1 MKCRS
6 VACIWSESPP
16 VHKVTA
22 TAVLDRPSTL
32 YTGGSDGTIFWWN
45 LSSTNSDHD
54 IKPVAIL
61 CGHTAPI
68 SDMGICFPS
77 STLGDEK
84 TTDSS
89 NVAPN
94 SSSVNYGSLISACTD
109 GVLSVWGRDSGHCS
123 RRRKMPAWVG
133 SPYMVQPLPE
143 NRRYVCV
150 ACRFIDPVNSVD
162 HQSLDSTD
170 YSEPSTNREPQ
181 DKKPSKC
188 TVVIIDSYTLTIVQT
203 VFRGTSSIG
212 PFKFMSVVTPISD
225 MERQSVLMADSFGN
239 VQYVS
244 LLKDTDRSEDIL
256 DDPQKN
262 SSHLE
267 MSDWLQ
273 ESSEGELPV
282 SFSASGQ
289 VLAILFRNYCIF
301 KLVDGSAKV
310 GEISLLD
317 DRLCLSQYD
326 VAGCLFLGNAYGRTV
341 PLAEED
347 LNIFVETFAVWN
359 NKGYVIMYTV
369 SYSGKTFK
377 YVPLCAVPAV
387 SHPPNVEL
395 SFSFVLINQNLVRIE
410 STCLHTKEL
419 VHWKPLITI
428 WALPGDGEKF
438 HQECKLVGKG
448 SYFDEWFKSE
458 DKREVAKNVMGMDTS
473 EGRKGIFRREFLVTS
488 SMVISENDSSPYA
501 IVYGY
506 DSGEIEVLRF
516 NIFSE
521 KVDANCGSPRQ
532 EVDSCAWKQY
542 LSGHT
547 GAILC
552 LAAHQMVSTSRGFN
566 CNIFLISGSMDCTIR
581 IWDLNSSNLV
591 AVMHHHVQPVRQIIL
606 PPPHTDRPWSDCF
619 LSVGEDSCVSLAS
632 LETLRVVR
640 MFPGHPY
647 VPSKVVWD
655 STRGYLACFSLNH
668 SAMSDSSDVLYIWD
682 IKSGARERVLR
693 GSAAH
698 SMFDHFC
705 LSGNKNYLSVSSM
718 ERNTSTSSLL
728 LPIIEDTQV
737 SQSHPNNP
745 EKDIAFSDFS
755 HAATKM
761 TQPGSYGNNT
771 HPITCS
777 CPFPGIATLTF
788 DMTLLMSF
796 RSESFERH
804 SDAETQTP
812 RKRLDRISSLLKE
825 PEVEVPRP
833 YPVST
838 DGSDAL
844 HETRADATEYADWA
858 HSLEGCLF
866 RFSLSVLH
874 LWNVDYEL
882 DKLLV
887 SEMKLKKPKN
897 FFVASGL
904 LGDRGSL
911 TLTFPGPRATLEL
924 WRSSSEFCAIR
935 SLTMVSLAQHMIS
948 LSHSCSTASSALAA
962 FYTRKFAEKFPD
974 IKPPLLQLLISFWQD
989 KSEHVRM
996 AARSL
1001 FHCAASRAIPRPL
1014 RNEKSYDD
1022 ESKVGPENRSI
1033 NSSMGENLQKCVTS
1047 EWQSETVRTSEML
1060 AWLESFERQ
1069 DWISCVGGT
1078 SQDAMTSHIV
1088 VAAALAV
1095 WYPSLVKPDLAMLC
1109 IHSLVKLV
1117 MAMNEKYS
1125 STAAEILAEGMES
1138 TWAVCINLE
1147 IPRLIADIF
1156 LQIEH
1161 VNGASAKPTTHGSS
1175 TSFEIRESLVG
1186 ILLPSLAMADVPAF
1200 LHVIERQIWST
1211 ASDSPV
1217 HIVSLMTLI
1226 RVTRGS
1232 PRNLAPYL
1240 DKVVNFIL
1248 QTMDP
1253 GNLAMRRSCLQSSMA
1268 TLKEVVRVFPMVALN
1283 DSSTRLAVG
1292 DAIGDINK
1300 AIIRVY
1306 EMQSMT
1312 KIKILDASG
1321 PPGLPTLLGGASEM
1335 TLKTAISALS
1345 FSPDG
1350 EGLVAFSEHGLMIRW
1365 WSLGSMWWE
1374 KLSRNLVPVQCTKLI
1389 FVPPWEG
1396 FSPTSTR
1403 TSVMASVMGNG
1414 KQVNSQDNSGEMSEM
1429 DRLKVLLHNLD
1440 LSYRL
1445 EWGGG
1450 RKVILKRHGQEL
1462 GTFQL

>member
-16 VHKVTA
+16 LHKVTA
-22 TAVLDRPSTL
+22 TAVLHHPSTL

-54 IKPVAIL
+54 IRPVAIL

-68 SDMGICFPS
+68 SDMAICFPA

-84 TTDSS
+84 TSDSS
-89 NVAPN
+89 NVEPN
-94 SSSVNYGSLISACTD
+94 SSSLNCGSLISACTD
-109 GVLSVWGRDSGHCS
+109 GVLCVWGRETGHCS

-133 SPYMVQPLPE
+133 SPYMVQSLPE
-143 NRRYVCV
+143 NKRYVCV
-150 ACRFIDPVNSVD
+150 ACRFIDSVNPLD
-162 HQSLDSTD
+162 HQSFDSNEHAETQ
-170 YSEPSTNREPQ
+170 SN
-181 DKKPSKC
+181 KPSKC
-188 TVVIIDSYTLTIVQT
+188 TVVVIDSSTLTIVQT
-203 VFRGTSSIG
+203 VFRGTLSIG
-212 PFKFMSVVTPISD
+212 PFKFMSIVTPVGD
-225 MERQSVLMADSFGN
+225 MEKESVLIADSFGN
-239 VQYVS
+239 LQCVS
-244 LLKDTDRSEDIL
+244 LLKDTDRNGDIS
-256 DDPQKN
+256 DDSQKN
-262 SSHLE
+262 SCHLE
-267 MSDWLQ
+267 TSDLLQ
-273 ESSEGELPV
+273 DLSEGEVPI
-282 SFSASGQ
+282 SFAASGQ
-289 VLAILFRNYCIF
+289 VLVFLYKTQCVF
-301 KLVDGSAKV
+301 KLVDGSAKI

-317 DRLCLSQYD
+317 DD
-326 VAGCLFLGNAYGRTV
+326 VAGCMFLGNDYCRTTSHDD
-341 PLAEED
+341 ET
-347 LNIFVETFAVWN
+347 LNPFEETFAVWN
-359 NKGYVIMYTV
+359 TKGYLIMYNI
-369 SYSGKTFK
+369 SYSGSTFN
-377 YVPLCAVPAV
+377 YITLCSVPAV
-387 SHPPNVEL
+387 AHLHNVEL
-395 SFSFVLINQNLVRIE
+395 SFSFVVINQNLVRIE
-410 STCLHTKEL
+410 SINVHTGEP
-419 VHWKPLITI
+419 VHWKPLVTI
-428 WALPGDGEKF
+428 WELSNNGEKF
-438 HQECKLVGKG
+438 DQECKLIGKG
-448 SYFDEWFKSE
+448 SYFDEWFV
-458 DKREVAKNVMGMDTS
+458 DAS
-473 EGRKGIFRREFLVTS
+473 EGHNSLFRQEFGVTS

-516 NIFSE
+516 NMFSE
-521 KVDANCGSPRQ
+521 KMEYQ
-532 EVDSCAWKQY
+532 EVDSCARKQF

-552 LAAHQMVSTSRGFN
+552 LAAHQMVRTSTGFN
-566 CNIFLISGSMDCTIR
+566 SNIFLISGSNDCTIR
-581 IWDLNSSNLV
+581 IWDLNSGNLV
-591 AVMHHHVQPVRQIIL
+591 SVMHHHVQPIRQLIL
-606 PPPHTDRPWSDCF
+606 PPPHTDYPWSDCF
-619 LSVGEDSCVSLAS
+619 LSVGDDSCVALAS
-632 LETLRVVR
+632 LDTLRVER
-640 MFPGHPY
+640 MFPGHPG

-655 STRGYLACFSLNH
+655 STRGYLACFSLHH
-668 SAMSDSSDVLYIWD
+668 SETSDSSDVLYIWD

-693 GSAAH
+693 GSAAQ

-705 LSGNKNYLSVSSM
+705 TSGNKNNVSVSSM
-718 ERNTSTSSLL
+718 ERNTSVSSLL
-728 LPIIEDTQV
+728 MPIIEDTGV
-737 SQSHPNNP
+737 SQSHSNTL
-745 EKDIAFSDFS
+745 DFS
-755 HAATKM
+755 H
-761 TQPGSYGNNT
+761 ST

-777 CPFPGIATLTF
+777 CPFPGIATLSF
-788 DMTLLMSF
+788 DMTLLMSP
-796 RSESFERH
+796 RIESFESQNDGHERH
-804 SDAETQTP
+804 TS
-812 RKRLDRISSLLKE
+812 RNGFDRMSNFFKERIVEGPDSSPL
-825 PEVEVPRP
+825 
-833 YPVST
+833 ST
-838 DGSDAL
+838 DGGDGL
-844 HETRADATEYADWA
+844 QETPSDATEYTDWA

-882 DKLLV
+882 DNLLIA
-887 SEMKLKKPKN
+887 EMKLKKPKN

-935 SLTMVSLAQHMIS
+935 SLTMVSLAQHMVT

-974 IKPPLLQLLISFWQD
+974 VKPPLLQLLISFWQD
-989 KSEHVRM
+989 QSEQVRM

-1014 RNEKSYDD
+1014 RAENNNQSLNPKTEEKPLEDVKYEKGD
-1022 ESKVGPENRSI
+1022 
-1033 NSSMGENLQKCVTS
+1033 
-1047 EWQSETVRTSEML
+1047 SEMV

-1069 DWISCVGGT
+1069 DWISCVWGT

-1088 VAAALAV
+1088 VAAALVV
-1095 WYPSLVKPDLAMLC
+1095 WYPSLVKPTLATLC
-1109 IHSLVKLV
+1109 IRPLLKLV

-1125 STAAEILAEGMES
+1125 STAAEILSEGMES
-1138 TWAVCINLE
+1138 TWSAIISSE
-1147 IPRLIADIF
+1147 IPHLISDIF
-1156 LQIEH
+1156 FQIEH
-1161 VNGASAKPTTHGSS
+1161 NSV
-1175 TSFEIRESLVG
+1175 TSVEIRESLVG
-1186 ILLPSLAMADVPAF
+1186 ILLPSLAMADVPSF

-1253 GNLAMRRSCLQSSMA
+1253 GNMAMRRNCLQNSMA

-1292 DAIGDINK
+1292 DAIGHINK
-1300 AIIRVY
+1300 SIIRVY

-1321 PPGLPTLLGGASEM
+1321 PPGLPTLLGGVSE
-1335 TLKTAISALS
+1335 TTVNTAISVLS

-1350 EGLVAFSEHGLMIRW
+1350 EGLIAFSEHGLMIRW

-1403 TSVMASVMGNG
+1403 SSVMASVMGNG
-1414 KQVNSQDNSGEMSEM
+1414 KHFSQDNSRDLNEME
-1429 DRLKVLLHNLD
+1429 RLKVLLHNLD

-1445 EWGGG
+1445 EWDGG
-1450 RKVILKRHGQEL
+1450 RKVLLKRHGQEL

>member
-22 TAVLDRPSTL
+22 TAILDRPATL

-54 IKPVAIL
+54 IRPVAIL

-68 SDMGICFPS
+68 SDLGICFPA

-84 TTDSS
+84 TSDSS

-94 SSSVNYGSLISACTD
+94 SCSANCGSLISACTD
-109 GVLSVWGRDSGHCS
+109 GVLCVWGRDTGHCS

-133 SPYMVQPLPE
+133 SPYMVQSLPE
-143 NRRYVCV
+143 NKRYVCV
-150 ACRFIDPVNSVD
+150 ACRFIDSVNLLD
-162 HQSLDSTD
+162 HQSLDSV
-170 YSEPSTNREPQ
+170 EHGEPQ
-181 DKKPSKC
+181 SNKHSKC
-188 TVVIIDSYTLTIVQT
+188 TVVVIDSYTLTIVQT
-203 VFRGTSSIG
+203 VFRGTLSIG
-212 PFKFMSVVTPISD
+212 PFKFMSIVTPVGD
-225 MERQSVLMADSFGN
+225 MEKESVLIADSFGN
-239 VQYVS
+239 FQCVS
-244 LLKDTDRSEDIL
+244 LLKDTNRNEDML
-256 DDPQKN
+256 DDSQKN
-262 SSHLE
+262 SCHLE
-267 MSDWLQ
+267 ASDWIQ
-273 ESSEGELPV
+273 DSSEGEVPI
-282 SFSASGQ
+282 SFAASGQ
-289 VLAILFRNYCIF
+289 VLVILYKSHCVF
-301 KLVDGSAKV
+301 KLVDGSAKI

-317 DRLCLSQYD
+317 DD
-326 VAGCLFLGNAYGRTV
+326 VAGCMFLGSDYRRTT
-341 PLAEED
+341 PSGDESI
-347 LNIFVETFAVWN
+347 NIFEETFAVWN
-359 NKGYVIMYTV
+359 IKGYLIMYTV

-377 YVPLCAVPAV
+377 HTSLCSVPAV
-387 SHPPNVEL
+387 SLHRNVEL
-395 SFSFVLINQNLVRIE
+395 SFSFVLINQNIVRIE
-410 STCLHTKEL
+410 SVSVNTGEPS
-419 VHWKPLITI
+419 HWKPLVTI
-428 WALPGDGEKF
+428 WELSNNDEKC

-448 SYFDEWFKSE
+448 SYFDEWF
-458 DKREVAKNVMGMDTS
+458 VDTS
-473 EGRKGIFRREFLVTS
+473 EGQNGLFRRESVVTS

-506 DSGEIEVLRF
+506 DSGEIQVLRF
-516 NIFSE
+516 NMFSE
-521 KVDANCGSPRQ
+521 RMEDQ
-532 EVDSCAWKQY
+532 EADSCARKQY

-547 GAILC
+547 DAILC
-552 LAAHQMVSTSRGFN
+552 LAAHQMVRTSTGFN
-566 CNIFLISGSMDCTIR
+566 SNIYLISGSKDCTIR
-581 IWDLNSSNLV
+581 IWDLNSGNLV
-591 AVMHHHVQPVRQIIL
+591 SVMHHHVQPVRQLIL
-606 PPPHTDRPWSDCF
+606 PPVHTDYPWSDCF
-619 LSVGEDSCVSLAS
+619 LSVGDDSCVALAS
-632 LETLRVVR
+632 LDTLRVER
-640 MFPGHPY
+640 MFPGHPFI
-647 VPSKVVWD
+647 PSKVVWD

-668 SAMSDSSDVLYIWD
+668 SATSDSSDVLYIWD

-693 GSAAH
+693 GSAAQ

-705 LSGNKNYLSVSSM
+705 TSGNKNNVSLSSN
-718 ERNTSTSSLL
+718 ERNTSVSSLIM
-728 LPIIEDTQV
+728 PITDDTGV
-737 SQSHPNNP
+737 SQSHPN
-745 EKDIAFSDFS
+745 AQDFS
-755 HAATKM
+755 HNA
-761 TQPGSYGNNT
+761 

-788 DMTLLMSF
+788 DMTLLMSP
-796 RSESFERH
+796 RVDSFE
-804 SDAETQTP
+804 SPNDTNEVQTS
-812 RKRLDRISSLLKE
+812 RNGLDRMSNLFKERVAEGPGPYSLNA
-825 PEVEVPRP
+825 
-833 YPVST
+833 
-838 DGSDAL
+838 DGGDGL
-844 HETRADATEYADWA
+844 QETSPDATEYTDWA
-858 HSLEGCLF
+858 QSLEGCLF

-874 LWNVDYEL
+874 LWNVDHEL
-882 DKLLV
+882 DKLLT

-911 TLTFPGPRATLEL
+911 TLTFPGPSATLEL

-935 SLTMVSLAQHMIS
+935 SLTMVSFAQHMVS
-948 LSHSCSTASSALAA
+948 LSHSCSAASSALAA

-989 KSEHVRM
+989 QNEQVRM

-1014 RNEKSYDD
+1014 RADNNNNNLSLNSELEEKLPEDLKYEKDD
-1022 ESKVGPENRSI
+1022 
-1033 NSSMGENLQKCVTS
+1033 
-1047 EWQSETVRTSEML
+1047 SEMV

-1069 DWISCVGGT
+1069 DWISCVWGT

-1088 VAAALAV
+1088 VGAALAV
-1095 WYPSLVKPDLAMLC
+1095 WYPSLVKSTLAILC
-1109 IHSLVKLV
+1109 VHPLLKLV

-1138 TWAVCINLE
+1138 TWSAIISSE
-1147 IPRLIADIF
+1147 IPQLISDIF
-1156 LQIEH
+1156 FQIEH
-1161 VNGASAKPTTHGSS
+1161 NSV
-1175 TSFEIRESLVG
+1175 TSVEIRESLVV
-1186 ILLPSLAMADVPAF
+1186 ILLPSLAMADVPSF
-1200 LHVIERQIWST
+1200 LNVIERQIWST

-1240 DKVVNFIL
+1240 DKVVNFVL

-1253 GNLAMRRSCLQSSMA
+1253 GNLAMRRICLQNSMA
-1268 TLKEVVRVFPMVALN
+1268 TLKELVRVFPMVALN

-1292 DAIGDINK
+1292 DAIGHINK
-1300 AIIRVY
+1300 SIIRVY

-1321 PPGLPTLLGGASEM
+1321 PPGLPTLLGGVSE
-1335 TLKTAISALS
+1335 TTVNTAISVLS

-1350 EGLVAFSEHGLMIRW
+1350 EGLIAFSEHGLMIRW
-1365 WSLGSMWWE
+1365 WSLGSVWWE

-1403 TSVMASVMGNG
+1403 SSVMASVMGNG
-1414 KQVNSQDNSGEMSEM
+1414 KHFSQDNSRDLSEI
-1429 DRLKVLLHNLD
+1429 DRLKALLHNLD

-1445 EWGGG
+1445 EWDGG
-1450 RKVILKRHGQEL
+1450 RKVLLKRHGQEL

>member
-68 SDMGICFPS
+68 SDMGICFPA
-77 STLGDEK
+77 STLGDE
-84 TTDSS
+84 TTSDSS

-94 SSSVNYGSLISACTD
+94 SSSVNCGSLISACTD
-109 GVLSVWGRDSGHCS
+109 GVLCVWGRDTGHCS
-123 RRRKMPAWVG
+123 HRRKMPAWVG
-133 SPYMVQPLPE
+133 SPYMVQSLPE
-143 NRRYVCV
+143 NKRYVCV
-150 ACRFIDPVNSVD
+150 ACRFIDSVNSLD
-162 HQSLDSTD
+162 KQSIDSAE
-170 YSEPSTNREPQ
+170 YGELQSN
-181 DKKPSKC
+181 KPSKC
-188 TVVIIDSYTLTIVQT
+188 TVVVIDSYTLSIVQT
-203 VFRGTSSIG
+203 VFRGTLSIG
-212 PFKFMSVVTPISD
+212 PFKFMSIVTPVGD
-225 MERQSVLMADSFGN
+225 MEKESVLMADSFGN
-239 VQYVS
+239 TQCVS
-244 LLKDTDRSEDIL
+244 LLKNSDRTEDIS
-256 DDPQKN
+256 DDSQKN
-262 SSHLE
+262 FSHLE
-267 MSDWLQ
+267 FSGVLQ
-273 ESSEGELPV
+273 ESSEGELPI
-282 SFSASGQ
+282 SFAASGQ
-289 VLAILFRNYCIF
+289 VLANLYMNYCVF
-301 KLVDGSAKV
+301 KLVDGSAKI

-317 DRLCLSQYD
+317 DQLCRYD
-326 VAGCLFLGNAYGRTV
+326 VVGCLFLEGDNCRMAAHADENV
-341 PLAEED
+341 NMFEEK
-347 LNIFVETFAVWN
+347 FAIWN
-359 NKGYVIMYTV
+359 NKGYAIVYTI
-369 SYSGKTFK
+369 SYSGKTFR
-377 YVPLCAVPAV
+377 YTPLCAVPVV

-395 SFSFVLINQNLVRIE
+395 SFSFVLMNQNLVRIE
-410 STCLHTKEL
+410 SICLHTGEP

-428 WALPGDGEKF
+428 WAFCGNGETF
-438 HQECKLVGKG
+438 HQECKLLGKG
-448 SYFDEWFKSE
+448 SYFDEWF
-458 DKREVAKNVMGMDTS
+458 VDTS
-473 EGRKGIFRREFLVTS
+473 EGQRGLLRKEFVVTS

-506 DSGEIEVLRF
+506 DSGDIEVLRF
-516 NIFSE
+516 NMFSE
-521 KVDANCGSPRQ
+521 KVESQ
-532 EVDSCAWKQY
+532 EVDSCASKQY

-552 LAAHQMVSTSRGFN
+552 LAAHQMVSTSIGFN
-566 CNIFLISGSMDCTIR
+566 SNIFLISGSVDCTIR

-606 PPPHTDRPWSDCF
+606 PPSHTDRPWSDCF
-619 LSVGEDSCVSLAS
+619 LSVGEDSCVALAS
-632 LETLRVVR
+632 LETLRVER

-668 SAMSDSSDVLYIWD
+668 SAASDASDVLYIWD

-693 GSAAH
+693 SSAAQ

-705 LSGNKNYLSVSSM
+705 TSGNKSNFSVTSM
-718 ERNTSTSSLL
+718 ERNTSVSSLL
-728 LPIIEDTQV
+728 LPVIEDTQV
-737 SQSHPNNP
+737 SQSQPNT
-745 EKDIAFSDFS
+745 SDLS
-755 HAATKM
+755 H
-761 TQPGSYGNNT
+761 NT

-788 DMTLLMSF
+788 DMTSLMSL
-796 RSESFERH
+796 RTESFEIQKDSH
-804 SDAETQTP
+804 GIQTP
-812 RKRLDRISSLLKE
+812 RKGLDRMSSFLKE
-825 PEVEVPRP
+825 QGVEEPRP
-833 YPVST
+833 YPLST
-838 DGSDAL
+838 DGGDGL
-844 HETRADATEYADWA
+844 QETPPDTGEYTDWA

-874 LWNVDYEL
+874 LWNVDCEL

-911 TLTFPGPRATLEL
+911 TLTFPGPSATLEL

-1014 RNEKSYDD
+1014 LSDKSYNN
-1022 ESKVGPENRSI
+1022 ESKGVKESELLNPD
-1033 NSSMGENLQKCVTS
+1033 VTEKVS
-1047 EWQSETVRTSEML
+1047 GKEDSEMI

-1088 VAAALAV
+1088 VAAALVV
-1095 WYPSLVKPDLAMLC
+1095 WYPSLVKSTLAMLC
-1109 IHSLVKLV
+1109 IHPLLKLV

-1138 TWAVCINLE
+1138 TWSVCIGSE
-1147 IPRLIADIF
+1147 IPHLISDIF

-1161 VNGASAKPTTHGSS
+1161 GSI
-1175 TSFEIRESLVG
+1175 TSLEIRESLVE

-1226 RVTRGS
+1226 RVARGS

-1240 DKVVNFIL
+1240 DKVVNFVL

-1253 GNLAMRRSCLQSSMA
+1253 GNLAMRRSCLQNSMA

-1300 AIIRVY
+1300 VIIRIY
-1306 EMQSMT
+1306 EMQSLT

-1321 PPGLPTLLGGASEM
+1321 PPGLPTLLGGASE
-1335 TLKTAISALS
+1335 TTINTAISVLS

-1350 EGLVAFSEHGLMIRW
+1350 EGLIAFSEHGLMIRW

-1403 TSVMASVMGNG
+1403 SSVMASVMGNG
-1414 KQVNSQDNSGEMSEM
+1414 KHVPQDNSLDMNEIE
-1429 DRLKVLLHNLD
+1429 RLKVLLHNLD

-1445 EWGGG
+1445 EWNGG
-1450 RKVILKRHGQEL
+1450 RKVFLKRHGQEL

>member
-22 TAVLDRPSTL
+22 TAVLDRPENL

-45 LSSTNSDHD
+45 LSSTNTTDHD

-68 SDMGICFPS
+68 SDMDICFPA

-84 TTDSS
+84 TSDSS
-89 NVAPN
+89 NVASNP
-94 SSSVNYGSLISACTD
+94 SSANYGSLISACTD
-109 GVLSVWGRDSGHCS
+109 GVLCVWGRDSGHCS

-133 SPYMVQPLPE
+133 SPYMVKPLPE
-143 NRRYVCV
+143 NKRYVCV
-150 ACRFIDPVNSVD
+150 ACHFVDSVNLLD
-162 HQSLDSTD
+162 YQSLDS
-170 YSEPSTNREPQ
+170 SEYGEPQ
-181 DKKPSKC
+181 STKPSRC

-203 VFRGTSSIG
+203 VFRGTLSIG
-212 PFKFMSVVTPISD
+212 SFKFMSIVTSIGGD
-225 MERQSVLMADSFGN
+225 MEKESVLIADSFGN
-239 VQYVS
+239 VQCIS
-244 LLKDTDRSEDIL
+244 LLKETDRNEDVL
-256 DDPQKN
+256 DDSQKN
-262 SSHLE
+262 SFHLE
-267 MSDWLQ
+267 MSDSLK
-273 ESSEGELPV
+273 ESSEGEL
-282 SFSASGQ
+282 SISYAASGQ
-289 VLAILFRNYCIF
+289 VLAILFRTYCVF
-301 KLVDGSAKV
+301 KLVDDSTKI
-310 GEISLLD
+310 GEILLVD
-317 DRLCLSQYD
+317 DQLSEYD
-326 VAGCLFLGNAYGRTV
+326 VAGCLFLGNDYSNVVSNGDKNV
-341 PLAEED
+341 
-347 LNIFVETFAVWN
+347 NIFVETFAVWN
-359 NKGYVIMYTV
+359 SKGFVIIYKV
-369 SYSGKTFK
+369 SYFEKTFK
-377 YVPLCAVPAV
+377 YTPLCSVPAV
-387 SHPPNVEL
+387 SHPSNVEL
-395 SFSFVLINQNLVRIE
+395 SFSFVLMGQNLVRIE
-410 STCLHTKEL
+410 SLCLHTGEP
-419 VHWKPLITI
+419 VNWKPLITI
-428 WALPGDGEKF
+428 WALINSGEKCY
-438 HQECKLVGKG
+438 QECKLVGEG
-448 SYFDEWFKSE
+448 SYFNEWF
-458 DKREVAKNVMGMDTS
+458 VDTNEQRPS
-473 EGRKGIFRREFLVTS
+473 LFRREFVVTS

-516 NIFSE
+516 NMFTE
-521 KVDANCGSPRQ
+521 KTEAQDT
-532 EVDSCAWKQY
+532 DSCAWKQY

-547 GAILC
+547 VL
-552 LAAHQMVSTSRGFN
+552 
-566 CNIFLISGSMDCTIR
+566 
-581 IWDLNSSNLV
+581 
-591 AVMHHHVQPVRQIIL
+591 HHHVQPVRQIIL
-606 PPPHTDRPWSDCF
+606 SPAHTDRPWSDCF
-619 LSVGEDSCVSLAS
+619 LSVGDDSCVALAS
-632 LETLRVVR
+632 LNTLRVER

-655 STRGYLACFSLNH
+655 STRGYLACFSFNQ
-668 SAMSDSSDVLYIWD
+668 SATSDSSDVLYIWD

-693 GSAAH
+693 GSPAQ

-705 LSGNKNYLSVSSM
+705 TSRNKSNFSASSI
-718 ERNTSTSSLL
+718 ERNTSVSSLL
-728 LPIIEDTQV
+728 LPMIEDTQI
-737 SQSHPNNP
+737 SQSQPNTP
-745 EKDIAFSDFS
+745 DFS
-755 HAATKM
+755 HTA
-761 TQPGSYGNNT
+761 

-788 DMTLLMSF
+788 DLTLLMSL
-796 RSESFERH
+796 RSESFEIQN
-804 SDAETQTP
+804 DAHAVQTP
-812 RKRLDRISSLLKE
+812 RNGLDRMSSLG
-825 PEVEVPRP
+825 
-833 YPVST
+833 T
-838 DGSDAL
+838 DGGDGL
-844 HETRADATEYADWA
+844 LETPADVTEYADWA

-874 LWNVDYEL
+874 LWNVDDEL

-887 SEMKLKKPKN
+887 LDMKLKKPKN
-897 FFVASGL
+897 FFLASGL

-911 TLTFPGPRATLEL
+911 TLTFPGPSAKLEL

-948 LSHSCSTASSALAA
+948 LSHSCSTATSALAA

-974 IKPPLLQLLISFWQD
+974 VKPPLLQLLISFWQD

-1014 RNEKSYDD
+1014 RNNKPYNT
-1022 ESKVGPENRSI
+1022 ESKGSVQENATE
-1033 NSSMGENLQKCVTS
+1033 NVSSKED
-1047 EWQSETVRTSEML
+1047 SEMVS
-1060 AWLESFERQ
+1060 WLESFERQ

-1078 SQDAMTSHIV
+1078 SQDGMTSHIV
-1088 VAAALAV
+1088 VASALVV
-1095 WYPSLVKPDLAMLC
+1095 WYPSLVKLRLATLC
-1109 IHSLVKLV
+1109 IQPLLKLV

-1138 TWAVCINLE
+1138 TWSVCISAE
-1147 IPRLIADIF
+1147 IPRLTADIF

-1161 VNGASAKPTTHGSS
+1161 GSVS
-1175 TSFEIRESLVG
+1175 SVEIRESLVE

-1240 DKVVNFIL
+1240 DRVVNFIL

-1253 GNLAMRRSCLQSSMA
+1253 GNMAMRKSCLQNSMA

-1300 AIIRVY
+1300 VIIRVY

-1312 KIKILDASG
+1312 KIKILDAAG

-1335 TLKTAISALS
+1335 TVNTAISVLS

-1350 EGLVAFSEHGLMIRW
+1350 EGLIAFSEHGLMIRW

-1374 KLSRNLVPVQCTKLI
+1374 KISRNLVPPVHCTKLI

-1403 TSVMASVMGNG
+1403 SSVMANVMGNG
-1414 KQVNSQDNSGEMSEM
+1414 KQFSQDNSRDLSETE
-1429 DRLKVLLHNLD
+1429 RLKLLLHNLD

-1445 EWGGG
+1445 EWDTG
-1450 RKVILKRHGQEL
+1450 RKVLLKRHGQEL

>member
-6 VACIWSESPP
+6 VGCVWSESPP

-22 TAVLDRPSTL
+22 TVVLDRPPTL
-32 YTGGSDGTIFWWN
+32 YTGGSDGSIFWWN
-45 LSSTNSDHD
+45 LSSSLDHD

-68 SDMGICFPS
+68 SDMGICSPS
-77 STLGDEK
+77 STVGDDNE
-84 TTDSS
+84 TDSS
-89 NVAPN
+89 NVAPQ

-109 GVLSVWGRDSGHCS
+109 GVLCVWGRDTGHCT

-133 SPYMVQPLPE
+133 SPYMVQPLPG
-143 NRRYVCV
+143 NNRYVCV
-150 ACRFIDPVNSVD
+150 ACRFIDPVNLID
-162 HQSLDSTD
+162 HQSLDST
-170 YSEPSTNREPQ
+170 EHHEPQ
-181 DKKPSKC
+181 SNKPSKC

-203 VFRGTSSIG
+203 VFRGTLSIG
-212 PFKFMSVVTPISD
+212 PFEFMSIVTPFSD
-225 MERQSVLMADSFGN
+225 MDKESVLIADSFGN
-239 VQYVS
+239 VQCVP
-244 LLKDTDRSEDIL
+244 LLKDTDRNEDIT
-256 DDPQKN
+256 DDSQKN
-262 SSHLE
+262 SRHLE
-267 MSDWLQ
+267 MSDWVQ
-273 ESSEGELPV
+273 ESSEGEHPI
-282 SFSASGQ
+282 SFAASGQ
-289 VLAILFRNYCIF
+289 VLAVLYTTNCVF
-301 KLVDGSAKV
+301 KLVDRNAKV
-310 GEISLLD
+310 GEISLLED
-317 DRLCLSQYD
+317 VNLSRHD
-326 VAGCLFLGNAYGRTV
+326 VAGCLFLGR
-341 PLAEED
+341 EENI
-347 LNIFVETFAVWN
+347 NIFVETFAVWN
-359 NKGYVIMYTV
+359 NKGYVIMYTI
-369 SYSGKTFK
+369 SYSGQIFK
-377 YVPLCAVPAV
+377 YAPLCAVPAV

-395 SFSFVLINQNLVRIE
+395 SFSFILMNQNLVRVE
-410 STCLHTKEL
+410 SICLHTGEP

-428 WALPGDGEKF
+428 WEICDNDEKF
-438 HQECKLVGKG
+438 YQECRLVAKG
-448 SYFDEWFKSE
+448 SYFDEWFVDQE
-458 DKREVAKNVMGMDTS
+458 NIAQTS
-473 EGRKGIFRREFLVTS
+473 NGNDSKERVVTS

-506 DSGEIEVLRF
+506 DSGQIEVLRF
-516 NIFSE
+516 NMFSE
-521 KVDANCGSPRQ
+521 NADTQ
-532 EVDSCAWKQY
+532 EVDSCASKQY

-552 LAAHQMVSTSRGFN
+552 LAAHQMVSNSRGFN
-566 CNIFLISGSMDCTIR
+566 SNIFLISGSMDCTIR

-591 AVMHHHVQPVRQIIL
+591 TVMHQHVQPVRRIIL
-606 PPPHTDRPWSDCF
+606 PPSHTDSPWSDCF
-619 LSVGEDSCVSLAS
+619 LSVGDDACVALAS
-632 LETLRVVR
+632 LETLRVER

-647 VPSKVVWD
+647 VPSKIVWD

-668 SAMSDSSDVLYIWD
+668 TATSDSSDVLYIWD
-682 IKSGARERVLR
+682 VKSGARERVLR

-705 LSGNKNYLSVSSM
+705 MSGNKNNTSAGSM
-718 ERNTSTSSLL
+718 ERNNTSTSSLVM
-728 LPIIEDTQV
+728 PVIEDTQV
-737 SQSHPNNP
+737 SQSHTNTP
-745 EKDIAFSDFS
+745 EKGASSSDFS
-755 HAATKM
+755 RE
-761 TQPGSYGNNT
+761 

-788 DMTLLMSF
+788 DMTSLMSL
-796 RSESFERH
+796 RTKSFERQN
-804 SDAETQTP
+804 DAIGRT
-812 RKRLDRISSLLKE
+812 L
-825 PEVEVPRP
+825 VEESESVQNIQ

-838 DGSDAL
+838 DSGNASQ
-844 HETRADATEYADWA
+844 ETLTDTTDYTDWA
-858 HSLEGCLF
+858 HSLEGSLF

-874 LWNVDYEL
+874 LWDVDYEL

-911 TLTFPGPRATLEL
+911 TLTFPGQSATLEL
-924 WRSSSEFCAIR
+924 WRSSSEFSAIR

-948 LSHSCSTASSALAA
+948 LSHSCSSATSALAA
-962 FYTRKFAEKFPD
+962 FYTRQFAEKFPD

-1001 FHCAASRAIPRPL
+1001 FHCAASRAIPHPL
-1014 RNEKSYDD
+1014 RNNKSDD
-1022 ESKVGPENRSI
+1022 ANKSNGGAENISENISLDSSKDN
-1033 NSSMGENLQKCVTS
+1033 
-1047 EWQSETVRTSEML
+1047 SEML

-1069 DWISCVGGT
+1069 DWISCVWGT
-1078 SQDAMTSHIV
+1078 SQDAMTSHMV

-1095 WYPSLVKPDLAMLC
+1095 WYPTLVKPGLAMLC
-1109 IHSLVKLV
+1109 VHPLLKLV

-1138 TWAVCINLE
+1138 TWSLCIGSE
-1147 IPRLIADIF
+1147 IPRIISDIF

-1161 VNGASAKPTTHGSS
+1161 VNGASAKPTTHGSD
-1175 TSFEIRESLVG
+1175 TFLEIQESLVG

-1217 HIVSLMTLI
+1217 HIVALMTLI
-1226 RVTRGS
+1226 RVARGS

-1253 GNLAMRRSCLQSSMA
+1253 GNLAMRRSCLQKSMA
-1268 TLKEVVRVFPMVALN
+1268 TLKEVVRVFPMVTLN

-1292 DAIGDINK
+1292 DAVGDINK
-1300 AIIRVY
+1300 AIIRIY
-1306 EMQSMT
+1306 DMQSMT

-1321 PPGLPTLLGGASEM
+1321 PPGLPTLLGGASDS
-1335 TLKTAISALS
+1335 TPKTAISALS

-1403 TSVMASVMGNG
+1403 SSIMASVMGNG
-1414 KQVNSQDNSGEMSEM
+1414 KHFSQDNTRDLSEL
-1429 DRLKVLLHNLD
+1429 DRLKLLLHNLD

-1445 EWGGG
+1445 EWVSG
-1450 RKVILKRHGQEL
+1450 RNVLLKRHGQEL

>member
-54 IKPVAIL
+54 IRPVAIL

-68 SDMGICFPS
+68 SDMGICFPA

-84 TTDSS
+84 TRDSS
-89 NVAPN
+89 NVTPN
-94 SSSVNYGSLISACTD
+94 SSSVNYGSLMSACTD
-109 GVLSVWGRDSGHCS
+109 GVLCVWGRDTGHCS
-123 RRRKMPAWVG
+123 RRRKMPAWAG
-133 SPYMVQPLPE
+133 SPYMVQSLPE
-143 NRRYVCV
+143 NKRYVCV
-150 ACRFIDPVNSVD
+150 ACRFIDSVNPLD
-162 HQSLDSTD
+162 HDFIE
-170 YSEPSTNREPQ
+170 YAEPQ
-181 DKKPSKC
+181 SNKPSRC
-188 TVVIIDSYTLTIVQT
+188 TIVVIDSYTLTVVQT
-203 VFRGTSSIG
+203 VFRGTLSIG
-212 PFKFMSVVTPISD
+212 PFKFMSFVTPVGD
-225 MERQSVLMADSFGN
+225 MEKESVLIADSFGN
-239 VQYVS
+239 FQCVS
-244 LLKDTDRSEDIL
+244 LLKDTDKNEDIT
-256 DDPQKN
+256 DDSQTT
-262 SSHLE
+262 SCHLE
-267 MSDWLQ
+267 SSFWLQ
-273 ESSEGELPV
+273 DSSEGEVLI
-282 SFSASGQ
+282 SYAASGQ
-289 VLAILFRNYCIF
+289 VLAILYKTQCVF
-301 KLVDGSAKV
+301 KLVDGSAKI
-310 GEISLLD
+310 GEILLFD
-317 DRLCLSQYD
+317 DD
-326 VAGCLFLGNAYGRTV
+326 VAGCMFLGSDYFRKTPCDVETPNTF
-341 PLAEED
+341 E
-347 LNIFVETFAVWN
+347 ETFAVWN
-359 NKGYVIMYTV
+359 KKGYLITYNVL
-369 SYSGKTFK
+369 YSGKTFK
-377 YVPLCAVPAV
+377 YITLCSIPAV
-387 SHPPNVEL
+387 SHLHNVEL
-395 SFSFVLINQNLVRIE
+395 SFSFVQINQNLVRIE
-410 STCLHTKEL
+410 SICVHIGES
-419 VHWKPLITI
+419 VHWKPLVTM
-428 WALPGDGEKF
+428 WELSNDGEKF

-448 SYFDEWFKSE
+448 SYYDEWF
-458 DKREVAKNVMGMDTS
+458 ADTS
-473 EGRKGIFRREFLVTS
+473 EEQRNVFRKEFVVTS

-516 NIFSE
+516 NMFSE
-521 KVDANCGSPRQ
+521 KMEDQ
-532 EVDSCAWKQY
+532 EIDSCARKEY

-552 LAAHQMVSTSRGFN
+552 LAAQQLVRTSTGFN
-566 CNIFLISGSMDCTIR
+566 SNIFLISGSKDCTIR

-591 AVMHHHVQPVRQIIL
+591 SVMHHHVQPVRQLIL
-606 PPPHTDRPWSDCF
+606 PPAHTDYPWSDCF
-619 LSVGEDSCVSLAS
+619 LSVGDDSCVALVSLD
-632 LETLRVVR
+632 TLRVER
-640 MFPGHPY
+640 MFPGHPV

-655 STRGYLACFSLNH
+655 STRGYLACFSSNH
-668 SAMSDSSDVLYIWD
+668 SATSDSSDVLYIWD

-693 GSAAH
+693 GSAAQ

-705 LSGNKNYLSVSSM
+705 LGGNKNNVSVSSL
-718 ERNTSTSSLL
+718 ERNTSISSLL
-728 LPIIEDTQV
+728 MPITEDPGV
-737 SQSHPNNP
+737 SQSHPNTQ
-745 EKDIAFSDFS
+745 DFC
-755 HAATKM
+755 H
-761 TQPGSYGNNT
+761 NT

-777 CPFPGIATLTF
+777 CPFPGIAALVF
-788 DMTLLMSF
+788 DMTILMSS
-796 RSESFERH
+796 RIGSFESRN
-804 SDAETQTP
+804 DALGVQTS
-812 RKRLDRISSLLKE
+812 RNEFGHMSNFFKE
-825 PEVEVPRP
+825 RVVQGPDPCP
-833 YPVST
+833 LST
-838 DGSDAL
+838 DGGVGLQETPSDA
-844 HETRADATEYADWA
+844 AEYTDWA
-858 HSLEGCLF
+858 HSLEGSLF
-866 RFSLSVLH
+866 RFSLSILH
-874 LWNVDYEL
+874 LWNVDYDL
-882 DKLLV
+882 DTLLI

-911 TLTFPGPRATLEL
+911 TLTFPGPSATLEL

-935 SLTMVSLAQHMIS
+935 SLTMVSLAQHMVS

-974 IKPPLLQLLISFWQD
+974 IKPPLPQLLISFWQD
-989 KSEHVRM
+989 QSEQVRM

-1001 FHCAASRAIPRPL
+1001 FHCAASRAIPSPL
-1014 RNEKSYDD
+1014 RAENNNISLNSKTGDKLLDDMQYEKED
-1022 ESKVGPENRSI
+1022 
-1033 NSSMGENLQKCVTS
+1033 
-1047 EWQSETVRTSEML
+1047 SEMV

-1069 DWISCVGGT
+1069 DWISCVCGT

-1088 VAAALAV
+1088 VAAALVV
-1095 WYPSLVKPDLAMLC
+1095 WYPSLVKPTLAMLC
-1109 IHSLVKLV
+1109 VHPLLKLV

-1138 TWAVCINLE
+1138 TWSVIISSD
-1147 IPRLIADIF
+1147 IPHLISDIF
-1156 LQIEH
+1156 FQIEH
-1161 VNGASAKPTTHGSS
+1161 NSASSV
-1175 TSFEIRESLVG
+1175 EIRESLVG
-1186 ILLPSLAMADVPAF
+1186 ILLPSLAMADVPSF

-1240 DKVVNFIL
+1240 DKVVKFTL

-1253 GNLAMRRSCLQSSMA
+1253 GNQAMRRNCLHNSMA

-1306 EMQSMT
+1306 EMQSMS

-1321 PPGLPTLLGGASEM
+1321 PPGLPTLLGGASET
-1335 TLKTAISALS
+1335 TLNTAISVLS

-1350 EGLVAFSEHGLMIRW
+1350 EGLIAFSEHGLMIRW

-1403 TSVMASVMGNG
+1403 SSVMASVMGNG
-1414 KQVNSQDNSGEMSEM
+1414 KHFSQDNSRDLNEM
-1429 DRLKVLLHNLD
+1429 DRLKMLLHNLD

-1445 EWGGG
+1445 EWDGG

>member
-6 VACIWSESPP
+6 VACVWSESPP

-22 TAVLDRPSTL
+22 TAVLDNPSTL

-68 SDMGICFPS
+68 SDMGICFPA
-77 STLGDEK
+77 STLGDEN
-84 TTDSS
+84 SS

-143 NRRYVCV
+143 NKRYVCV
-150 ACRFIDPVNSVD
+150 ACHFIDSV
-162 HQSLDSTD
+162 HSTE
-170 YSEPSTNREPQ
+170 YGESSTSHN
-181 DKKPSKC
+181 KPSRS

-203 VFRGTSSIG
+203 VFRGTLSIG
-212 PFKFMSVVTPISD
+212 PFKFMSIVTPVGD
-225 MERQSVLMADSFGN
+225 MDHESVLMADSFGN
-239 VQYVS
+239 IQCVS
-244 LLKDTDRSEDIL
+244 LLKDTTRSEEEIL
-256 DDPQKN
+256 DDSQKN

-267 MSDWLQ
+267 ISDLVQ
-273 ESSEGELPV
+273 ESSEGELPI
-282 SFSASGQ
+282 SFASSGQ
-289 VLAILFRNYCIF
+289 VLAILYTTYCMF
-301 KLVDGSAKV
+301 KLVDGSAKI

-317 DRLCLSQYD
+317 DQLCQYD
-326 VAGCLFLGNAYGRTV
+326 VAGCLFLGRNGCYTYT
-341 PLAEED
+341 EEMKSH
-347 LNIFVETFAVWN
+347 NIFMETFAVWN
-359 NKGYVIMYTV
+359 NKGYVLMFTI
-369 SYSGKTFK
+369 SYSQKDFK
-377 YVPLCAVPAV
+377 YVPLCTLPAS
-387 SHPPNVEL
+387 SHPPNLEL
-395 SFSFVLINQNLVRIE
+395 SFSFVLMNQNLVRIE
-410 STCLHTKEL
+410 SICLHNQEP

-428 WALPGDGEKF
+428 WEFPGNNESF
-438 HQECKLVGKG
+438 NQECKLIGKG
-448 SYFDEWFKSE
+448 SYFDEWFVDSIKTH
-458 DKREVAKNVMGMDTS
+458 NGLL
-473 EGRKGIFRREFLVTS
+473 RKEFVVTS

-506 DSGEIEVLRF
+506 DNGEIEVLRF
-516 NIFSE
+516 NMFAE
-521 KVDANCGSPRQ
+521 KLEGSPR
-532 EVDSCAWKQY
+532 EELDSCAWKQH

-547 GAILC
+547 SAILC
-552 LAAHQMVSTSRGFN
+552 LAAHQMVNTSRGFN
-566 CNIFLISGSMDCTIR
+566 STIFLISGSMDCTIR

-619 LSVGEDSCVSLAS
+619 LSVGDDSCVGLGS
-632 LETLRVVR
+632 LETLRVER

-647 VPSKVVWD
+647 IPSKVVWD
-655 STRGYLACFSLNH
+655 STRGYLACFSLNP
-668 SAMSDSSDVLYIWD
+668 SSTLDSTDVLYIWD

-693 GSAAH
+693 GNAAH

-705 LSGNKNYLSVSSM
+705 TTGNKNNFSLSST
-718 ERNTSTSSLL
+718 ERNTSASSLL
-728 LPIIEDTQV
+728 LPVIEDTQV
-737 SQSHPNNP
+737 SQDHST
-745 EKDIAFSDFS
+745 D
-755 HAATKM
+755 HATTTRM
-761 TQPGSYGNNT
+761 IQPGTHGSNG
-771 HPITCS
+771 HPIICS

-788 DMTLLMSF
+788 DMTPLMSL
-796 RSESFERH
+796 RAES
-804 SDAETQTP
+804 SQNDQPNIQTP
-812 RKRLDRISSLLKE
+812 K
-825 PEVEVPRP
+825 
-833 YPVST
+833 ST
-838 DGSDAL
+838 DGDE
-844 HETRADATEYADWA
+844 ETTVNVTEYTDWA

-874 LWNVDYEL
+874 LWDVDYEL

-911 TLTFPGPRATLEL
+911 TLTFPGSIATLEL
-924 WRSSSEFCAIR
+924 WRSSSEFCAMR

-974 IKPPLLQLLISFWQD
+974 VKPPLLQLLISFWQD

-1001 FHCAASRAIPRPL
+1001 FHCAASRAIPFPL
-1014 RNEKSYDD
+1014 RNHNSNPDNDSNPRKDD
-1022 ESKVGPENRSI
+1022 
-1033 NSSMGENLQKCVTS
+1033 
-1047 EWQSETVRTSEML
+1047 SEML
-1060 AWLESFERQ
+1060 SWLESFERQ

-1078 SQDAMTSHIV
+1078 TQDAMTSHIV
-1088 VAAALAV
+1088 VAAALVV
-1095 WYPSLVKPDLAMLC
+1095 WYPSLVKSTLANLV
-1109 IHSLVKLV
+1109 IHPLLKLV

-1125 STAAEILAEGMES
+1125 STAAEILAEGMEG
-1138 TWAVCINLE
+1138 TWSVCINSE
-1147 IPRLIADIF
+1147 IPRLISDIF

-1161 VNGASAKPTTHGSS
+1161 VKGES
-1175 TSFEIRESLVG
+1175 TNLEIRESLVG

-1226 RVTRGS
+1226 RVIRGS

-1248 QTMDP
+1248 QTMDH
-1253 GNLAMRRSCLQSSMA
+1253 GNMAMRRSCLQNSMA
-1268 TLKEVVRVFPMVALN
+1268 TLKEIVRVFPMVALN

-1306 EMQSMT
+1306 DMQSMT

-1321 PPGLPTLLGGASEM
+1321 PPGLPTLLGEM
-1335 TLKTAISALS
+1335 TSNTAISVLS

-1350 EGLVAFSEHGLMIRW
+1350 EGLIAFSEHGLMIRW

-1396 FSPTSTR
+1396 FSPSSTR
-1403 TSVMASVMGNG
+1403 SSVMASVMGNG
-1414 KQVNSQDNSGEMSEM
+1414 KQFSQDDSKDLSEM
-1429 DRLKVLLHNLD
+1429 ERLKNLLHNLD

-1445 EWGGG
+1445 EWVSG
-1450 RKVILKRHGQEL
+1450 RQVLLKRHGQEL

>member
-6 VACIWSESPP
+6 VACVWSESPP

-68 SDMGICFPS
+68 SDMGICFPA

-84 TTDSS
+84 ISDPS
-89 NVAPN
+89 NVASN

-133 SPYMVQPLPE
+133 SPYMVQALPE

-150 ACRFIDPVNSVD
+150 ACHFIDSVNSLD
-162 HQSLDSTD
+162 NHQSLDYSTELG
-170 YSEPSTNREPQ
+170 EPSTNIEPQ
-181 DKKPSKC
+181 YKKPSRC

-203 VFRGTSSIG
+203 VFRGTLSIG
-212 PFKFMSVVTPISD
+212 PFKFMSIVTPIGD
-225 MERQSVLMADSFGN
+225 MEKESVLIADSFGN
-239 VQYVS
+239 MQCVS
-244 LLKDTDRSEDIL
+244 LLKDTTRSEDIS
-256 DDPQKN
+256 DDSQKN
-262 SSHLE
+262 SSHME
-267 MSDWLQ
+267 MTDLLQ
-273 ESSEGELPV
+273 ESSEGELPI
-282 SFSASGQ
+282 SFAASGQ
-289 VLAILFRNYCIF
+289 VLAILYTTYCIF
-301 KLVDGSAKV
+301 KLVDGSTKV

-317 DRLCLSQYD
+317 DQLCQYD
-326 VAGCLFLGNAYGRTV
+326 VAGCLFLGNGFVQTV
-341 PLAEED
+341 VDMEE
-347 LNIFVETFAVWN
+347 NHNMYVETFAVWN
-359 NKGYVIMYTV
+359 NKGYVIMFTISY
-369 SYSGKTFK
+369 SYSGKGFK
-377 YVPLCAVPAV
+377 YVPLCTIPVV

-395 SFSFVLINQNLVRIE
+395 SFSFVLMNQNLVRIE
-410 STCLHTKEL
+410 SICLHTEEP
-419 VHWKPLITI
+419 VHWKPHITI
-428 WALPGDGEKF
+428 WAKGENF
-438 HQECKLVGKG
+438 NQECKLVGKG
-448 SYFDEWFKSE
+448 SYFDEWFVGSKNSNGLL
-458 DKREVAKNVMGMDTS
+458 KREFV
-473 EGRKGIFRREFLVTS
+473 VTS

-516 NIFSE
+516 NMFSE
-521 KVDANCGSPRQ
+521 KVEGSPCE

-552 LAAHQMVSTSRGFN
+552 LAAHQMVNTSRGFN
-566 CNIFLISGSMDCTIR
+566 STIFLISGSMDCTIC

-619 LSVGEDSCVSLAS
+619 LSIGEDSCVALAS
-632 LETLRVVR
+632 LETLRVER

-647 VPSKVVWD
+647 IPSRVVWD

-668 SAMSDSSDVLYIWD
+668 SATSDASDVLYIWD

-693 GSAAH
+693 GNAAH

-705 LSGNKNYLSVSSM
+705 TSGNKNNFSLSSM
-718 ERNTSTSSLL
+718 ERNTSASSLL
-728 LPIIEDTQV
+728 LPVIEDTQV
-737 SQSHPNNP
+737 SQSHPNTP
-745 EKDIAFSDFS
+745 EKRVASTTDLS
-755 HAATKM
+755 HATTRM
-761 TQPGSYGNNT
+761 IQHGTHGSNGY
-771 HPITCS
+771 PITCS

-788 DMTLLMSF
+788 DMTSLMSL
-796 RSESFERH
+796 RAESSENQNDEPKI
-804 SDAETQTP
+804 QTP
-812 RKRLDRISSLLKE
+812 KKGLERINSSL
-825 PEVEVPRP
+825 
-833 YPVST
+833 ST
-838 DGSDAL
+838 DGDQ
-844 HETRADATEYADWA
+844 ETHVGPTEYTDWA
-858 HSLEGCLF
+858 HSIEGCLF

-874 LWNVDYEL
+874 LWDVDHEL

-911 TLTFPGPRATLEL
+911 TLTFPGPSATLEL
-924 WRSSSEFCAIR
+924 WRSSSEFCAMR

-1001 FHCAASRAIPRPL
+1001 FHCAASRAIPFPL
-1014 RNEKSYDD
+1014 RNH
-1022 ESKVGPENRSI
+1022 
-1033 NSSMGENLQKCVTS
+1033 NSNDNNGKED
-1047 EWQSETVRTSEML
+1047 SEML
-1060 AWLESFERQ
+1060 SWLESFERQ
-1069 DWISCVGGT
+1069 DWVSCVGGT

-1088 VAAALAV
+1088 VAAALVV
-1095 WYPSLVKPDLAMLC
+1095 WYPSLVKSTLANLV
-1109 IHSLVKLV
+1109 IHPLLKLV

-1125 STAAEILAEGMES
+1125 STAAEILAEGMEGIWS
-1138 TWAVCINLE
+1138 VCMSSE
-1147 IPRLIADIF
+1147 IPRLISEIF

-1161 VNGASAKPTTHGSS
+1161 VRGQSVKPMTTHGSAANL
-1175 TSFEIRESLVG
+1175 EIRESLVG
-1186 ILLPSLAMADVPAF
+1186 ILLPSLAMADVTSF

-1226 RVTRGS
+1226 RVARGS

-1253 GNLAMRRSCLQSSMA
+1253 GNMAMRRSCLQNSMA
-1268 TLKEVVRVFPMVALN
+1268 TLKEVVRVFPMVSLN

-1300 AIIRVY
+1300 SIIRVY

-1321 PPGLPTLLGGASEM
+1321 PPGLPTLLGGASE
-1335 TLKTAISALS
+1335 TTANTAISVLS

-1350 EGLVAFSEHGLMIRW
+1350 EGLIAFSEHGLMIRW

-1403 TSVMASVMGNG
+1403 SSVMASVMGNG
-1414 KQVNSQDNSGEMSEM
+1414 KHFSQDNSKDLSEM
-1429 DRLKVLLHNLD
+1429 DRLKNLLHNLD

-1445 EWGGG
+1445 EWSSG
-1450 RKVILKRHGQEL
+1450 RQVLLKRHGQEL